1 MPTEAPMLKPQRPF
15 MPSLP
20 PSGTGRNDKNR
31 RTDTA
36 DAASYDA
43 TATMEAWERLLGAD
57 HKPAAGLVRGV
68 IERSWQR
75 SVHSGV
81 DARGRGSELIA
92 STDEVDRLKRQNT
105 DLLDATRKTFGRI
118 AEVLGDT
125 ATMVVITDSQGI
137 VIETSGDPRTI
148 DAGHDIHLEV
158 GASWGETVTGTNG
171 IGTALITGQPV
182 YVRAAEHFCEGVKT
196 WTCIGTP
203 IFSPLDNSV
212 IGVIDFSGPQDIF
225 HRHNVALGMMAA
237 SHIELALAD
246 KMRIERVRLLE
257 ASLSHLGH
265 AVRGDGFVLLDRF
278 GRIIHHCDVAAARWR
293 SFNPEADL
301 RIGDRLLDLDGERWH
316 GGGEQVAVPGALM
329 ERLEPL
335 MLDGSFS
342 GAMLILPPPA
352 RQAPPRR
359 PSAQLAAQRAV
370 DEARAA
376 IIGVGDV
383 LLAAIERTERAA
395 MGKAAILLE
404 GETGAGKELFARLIH
419 ACGQETG
426 KEPFVTFNC
435 GAVSKEL
442 LGGELFGH
450 APGAFTGATR
460 EGRAGRF
467 EVANGGVL
475 SLDEIG
481 EMPLE
486 LQPYLLRVLEEKA
499 VYRIGDSRPRPVD
512 VRLVASTN
520 RDLKLEAA
528 EGRFRKDLYFRISGV
543 KITIPPLR
551 ERRGDIP
558 LLIDHFNALAAETYS
573 AEPLRFRAE
582 VLDLLESYAWP
593 GNVRELRNI
602 VESLFLMSTS
612 RLVGFDDF
620 PEDFIADLYG
630 PDHSERAGSPA
641 SGAGHSADE
650 EIARIDETERRLI
663 ERTLAA
669 SGGNTS
675 MAAERLGISRSTLY
689 RKLHQYR
696 SGG

>member
-1 MPTEAPMLKPQRPF
+1 M
-15 MPSLP
+15 
-20 PSGTGRNDKNR
+20 
-31 RTDTA
+31 
-36 DAASYDA
+36 
-43 TATMEAWERLLGAD
+43 
-57 HKPAAGLVRGV
+57 
-68 IERSWQR
+68 
-75 SVHSGV
+75 
-81 DARGRGSELIA
+81 
-92 STDEVDRLKRQNT
+92 
-105 DLLDATRKTFGRI
+105 
-118 AEVLGDT
+118 LGDT

-137 VIETSGDPRTI
+137 VIETTGDPRTI

-182 YVRAAEHFCEGVKT
+182 YVRAAEHFCEGVKA

-316 GGGEQVAVPGALM
+316 GGIEQVAVPGALM

-359 PSAQLAAQRAV
+359 PSVQLAARRAV

-376 IIGVGDV
+376 IIGTSDV
-383 LLAAIERTERAA
+383 LLAAIERAERAA

-404 GETGAGKELFARLIH
+404 GDRRR
-419 ACGQETG
+419 Q
-426 KEPFVTFNC
+426 
-435 GAVSKEL
+435 GAVRQAYPRLRTGNRQGALRHLQLRRGLEGTARWRTVRPCSRSVHRRHARRPRRAVRGRQWRRAQPRRDRGDAARTAAL
-442 LGGELFGH
+442 SAARAGGEGGLPDRRQP
-450 APGAFTGATR
+450 AP
-460 EGRAGRF
+460 AGRCAPRRLHQPRS
-467 EVANGGVL
+467 EAGGDRGPVPQ
-475 SLDEIG
+475 G
-481 EMPLE
+481 PLFPHQRRE
-486 LQPYLLRVLEEKA
+486 
-499 VYRIGDSRPRPVD
+499 DHH
-512 VRLVASTN
+512 
-520 RDLKLEAA
+520 
-528 EGRFRKDLYFRISGV
+528 
-543 KITIPPLR
+543 PPLR

-630 PDHSERAGSPA
+630 PDHSERARSPV
-641 SGAGHSADE
+641 SGAGHGADE